1 MKKLLQSLFL
11 LLLLAGFAKAQERT
25 ITGTVT
31 GKEDNLPLPGVTIRF
46 KGARGGTQTS
56 ADGRY
61 SVKVP
66 ASVTTIEFSSL
77 GYISQSREI
86 TRSGVI
92 NVSLENEAKTLSDVV
107 VVGYGTQKRGEI
119 TGSTSSVT
127 GAAIAEKPIQS
138 LEAGLA
144 GRASGVQITVP
155 SGLLNSAPVFRI
167 RGTNSISLSSQP
179 LFVIDGIVAT
189 QGDAANVGS
198 LTASA
203 TNPLASINPND
214 IESIDIAKDAA
225 STAIY
230 GSRAANGVVFVTTKR
245 GKTGAP
251 RINYDAW
258 VGWSSPYRLPK
269 LLDAFQYTD
278 YKNEA
283 VANANA
289 IRAGSVN
296 ITVNGVSQLPKFALT
311 NGPDG
316 QPINTRWY
324 DYAYHTGFSQT
335 HNANVSGGTE
345 STKYY
350 MGLGYTNQNGI
361 YIKNSFK
368 RLNAVFNVDSKI
380 NDYLSIG
387 GKLSYSNEKN
397 LAGINSGSTYGDAYG
412 TSGVARTALV
422 NAPNVSPFNNDGSY
436 NLGATFVGPMNNVVS
451 GGQVGFYNFAQVL
464 AFNRENNET
473 DHMQSNAYV
482 QVNPFKWLT
491 LKSLYGIDNINSDN
505 DIFYNPVHGPGQ
517 GVSGNGIAIFRKRK
531 NWMWTNTAQANY
543 SVNDH
548 NFNFLV
554 GQEQQRNTVQGY
566 GIDRQ
571 GLTDP
576 AYTSVEAG
584 YTLNNATA
592 MIYGENYLLSY
603 FGRLN
608 YNYKGKYFLSGNLR
622 QDEYSALGQ
631 KKGTFWGASA
641 GWEINKEDFWATSG
655 LANIFSS
662 LKLRGSYGKVG
673 NIGGIDNYA
682 TFTTLTSGLYGG
694 TPTSIYNATGN
705 KALKWETSKKTDI
718 GVNFGVLDNR
728 ITAEIAYYKNNI
740 DGLIINVPQAPSAGV
755 PSSIL
760 LNAGSMYNKGFEFNI
775 NAEPL
780 RSTDFSWNSNFNIS
794 FNKNEVTALAPGLNE
809 IIFATG
815 STTTGENVN
824 RTAPGYSIGYLYVV
838 RTAGVDPATGNRIF
852 LNAAGRQVTYQHI
865 VPTGQSNWKYLDNGS
880 AAPAITQSADA
891 VMYKNSAPKVY
902 GGFDNTFRY
911 KGFDLNVM
919 LTYQLG
925 FYVSYGTNA
934 GLHDQRFWNN
944 AVDVLNR
951 WQKPGDVTNFP
962 RAVYGDNVSY
972 GNTIPLDINVFKGDF
987 LKLRNVSLGY
997 NIPKSVL
1004 AKVKINNLRVYVAG
1018 QNLAIITKYPG
1029 PDPEVSSNGLNSA
1042 GQGSDRNAGPNA
1054 RTYTIGLNIG
1064 F

>member
-1 MKKLLQSLFL
+1 MKKILTIFFVMMLF
-11 LLLLAGFAKAQERT
+11 ANFAIAQERT
-25 ITGTVT
+25 ITGTIT
-31 GKEDNLPLPGVTIRF
+31 AKEDDLPLPGVTIRF
-46 KGARGGTQTS
+46 KGAKGGTQTK
-56 ADGRY
+56 ADGKFA
-61 SVKVP
+61 VKVP
-66 ASVTTIEFSSL
+66 ATVTTLEISSL
-77 GYISQSREI
+77 GFI
-86 TRSGVI
+86 TQEKVIGRSSVWNI
-92 NVSLENEAKTLSDVV
+92 VMENSAQTLSDVV

-119 TGSTSSVT
+119 TGSSSSVT
-127 GAAIAEKPIQS
+127 GAAIAQKPIQS

-155 SGLLNSAPVFRI
+155 SGVLNSPPVFRI

-189 QGDAANVGS
+189 SGDASNVAS
-198 LTASA
+198 LTAAA

-230 GSRAANGVVFVTTKR
+230 GSRAANGVVFVTTKK
-245 GKTGAP
+245 GKTGVP
-251 RINYDAW
+251 RINYDNW

-283 VANANA
+283 VANANS

-296 ITVNGVSQLPKFALT
+296 INVNGVSQLPKFALT

-324 DYAYHTGFSQT
+324 DYAYHTGFSQN
-335 HNANVSGGTE
+335 HNANISGGTE
-345 STKYY
+345 NTKYY
-350 MGLGYTNQNGI
+350 MGAGYSDQQGI

-368 RLNAVFNVDSKI
+368 RLNALFNIDSKI

-387 GKLSYSNEKN
+387 GKLAYSNEKN
-397 LAGINSGSTYGDAYG
+397 LAGINSGSNYGDAYG

-422 NAPNVSPFNNDGSY
+422 NAPNVSPYNNDGSF

-451 GGQVGFYNFAQVL
+451 GNQVGFYNFAQVL
-464 AFNRENNET
+464 SKNRENNET
-473 DHMQSNAYV
+473 DHIQSNAYI
-482 QVNPFKWLT
+482 QINPFKWL
-491 LKSLYGIDNINSDN
+491 SLRSVYGIDNINADN

-517 GVSGNGIAIFRKRK
+517 GLNGQAFGIFRKRK
-531 NWMWTNTAQANY
+531 NWVWTNTAQANLTTGK
-543 SVNDH
+543 H
-548 NFNFLV
+548 NFNALL
-554 GQEQQRNTVQGY
+554 GQEQQRNTVTGY

-571 GLTDP
+571 GLADP
-576 AYTSVEAG
+576 NYDVVQAG
-584 YTLNNATA
+584 FTLNNASA

-608 YNYKGKYFLSGNLR
+608 YNFDGKYFLSGNLR

-631 KKGTFWGASA
+631 KKGTFWGVSA
-641 GWEINKEDFWATSG
+641 GWEITKEEFWKNSS
-655 LANIFSS
+655 LENIFSS
-662 LKLRGSYGKVG
+662 FKLRGSYGKVG
-673 NIGGIDNYA
+673 NIGGIDDYA
-682 TFTTLTSGLYGG
+682 TLTTFTSGLYGG
-694 TPTSIYNATGN
+694 AATSIYNAAGN
-705 KALKWETSKKTDI
+705 TQLKWETSKKTDI
-718 GVNFGVLDNR
+718 GFNFGILKNR
-728 ITAEIAYYKNNI
+728 LTAEVAYYKNNI
-740 DGLIINVPQAPSAGV
+740 DGLIINVPQAPSTGV
-755 PSSIL
+755 PTSIL
-760 LNAGSMYNKGFEFNI
+760 LNAGTMYNKGFEFSL
-775 NAEPL
+775 NATPVQ
-780 RSTDFSWNSNFNIS
+780 TAAFSWTSNFNIS
-794 FNKNEVTALAPGLNE
+794 FNKNEITSLAPGLKE

-815 STTTGENVN
+815 STSTGENVN

-838 RTAGVDPATGNRIF
+838 KTAGVDQATGNRIF
-852 LNAAGRQVTYQHI
+852 LNAAGRKVTYQHI
-865 VPTGQSNWKYLDNGS
+865 VPTGQSNWKYLDDGT

-891 VMYKNSAPKVY
+891 VMYKNSSPKVY

-934 GLHDQRFWNN
+934 GLHDQRYWNN

-951 WQKPGDVTNFP
+951 WQKPGDITDFP

-972 GNTIPLDINVFKGDF
+972 GNTIPLDINVFKADF
-987 LKLRNVSLGY
+987 VKLKNLSFGY
-997 NIPKSVL
+997 TFPKSIL
-1004 AKVKINNLRVYVAG
+1004 GKAKLNNLRVFVAG

-1029 PDPEVSSNGLNSA
+1029 PDPEVASNGLNPG
-1042 GQGSDRNAGPNA
+1042 GQGSDRNSGPNS
-1054 RTYTIGLNIG
+1054 RTYTMGLSVS